1 MRGLGS
7 FLARGHE
14 APTLVSRGGLG
25 FGTTALKRNFFDD
38 SCMDSVVALWRLLDD
53 WTLEGLATRAPSLSF
68 EFRDPI
74 ERRKRAFDQ
83 MFEINK
89 RSWVLRR
96 YASR

>member
-1 MRGLGS
+1 MD
-7 FLARGHE
+7 F
-14 APTLVSRGGLG
+14 GGLALG
-25 FGTTALKRNFFDD
+25 FH
-38 SCMDSVVALWRLLDD
+38 
-53 WTLEGLATRAPSLSF
+53 PSLSF

-89 RSWVLRR
+89 RSWVLQR

>member
-1 MRGLGS
+1 MSNSGS
-7 FLARGHE
+7 PPGTLNPGGAHRIAMSRRLA
-14 APTLVSRGGLG
+14 LG
-25 FGTTALKRNFFDD
+25 FH
-38 SCMDSVVALWRLLDD
+38 
-53 WTLEGLATRAPSLSF
+53 PSLSL